1 MIKIFLFVLIFILV
15 SCEKQ
20 NATELEMKEESLH
33 SFVLRNYTG
42 SRLKWVL
49 TAEDAK
55 ISDTTI
61 IYQLEVEFFEKD
73 SKSSSKLRADSGYV
87 FHKTNDLKAMGNVVI
102 NSSDS
107 VTLWTDEL
115 RWSEEKQQI
124 FTDGEVKYSK
134 GNQIYRGTGL
144 ESDPSLKNIVIKE
157 KFSGEVEFE

>member
-20 NATELEMKEESLH
+20 NATELEIKEESLY

-42 SRLKWVL
+42 SRLKWTL

-61 IYQLEVEFFEKD
+61 IHQLELEFFGKD

-87 FHKTNDLKAMGNVVI
+87 FHETNDLKAMGNIVVK
-102 NSSDS
+102 SSDS

-115 RWSEEKQQI
+115 SWSEEKQQI

-134 GNQIYRGTGL
+134 GNKIYRGKGL

-157 KFSGEVEFE
+157 KFIGEVEFE